1 MRGIPPTGRRFS
13 VDYVPWLR
21 LEDRKVA
28 KLWAVRDDVARL
40 QQLGLISMQGQTAAT
55 DTARGSA
62 RSISA
67 RGSPAPRRTVE
78 LRVVE
83 RRR

>member
-13 VDYVPWLR
+13 VDYVSWLR

-40 QQLGLISMQGQTAAT
+40 QQLGLISIQ
-55 DTARGSA
+55 ARPEQPTRPEGRPVPYVLVGA
-62 RSISA
+62 PG
-67 RGSPAPRRTVE
+67 RGA
-78 LRVVE
+78 L
-83 RRR
+83 